1 MTTRT
6 ASHFVVLLL
15 VTLEYDKERFKN
27 NEQGQNKRW
36 INLLNNTCKFDVCG
50 VKCGV
55 DELQNQQSKS

>member
-27 NEQGQNKRW
+27 NEQGQNKR
-36 INLLNNTCKFDVCG
+36 
-50 VKCGV
+50 
-55 DELQNQQSKS
+55 